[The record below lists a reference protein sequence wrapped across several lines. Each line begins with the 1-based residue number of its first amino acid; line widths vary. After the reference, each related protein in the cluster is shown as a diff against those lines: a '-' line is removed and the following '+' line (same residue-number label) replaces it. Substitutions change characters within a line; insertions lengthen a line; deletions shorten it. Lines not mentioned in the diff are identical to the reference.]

1 MKNRIFTVT
10 AVAVFSAVVIF
21 LIYDTVVSYSEISRN
36 SEIIEALERDSKKI
50 EEEIIETRLK
60 VERFKKDPKAAEAIL
75 RKKFEMLRT
84 DQYFIND
91 KTN

>member
-1 MKNRIFTVT
+1 VNNKFLPI
-10 AVAVFSAVVIF
+10 AAIAVFSAVAIS
-21 LIYDTVVSYSEISRN
+21 LIYDTFVSYSEISRN
-36 SEIIEALERDSKKI
+36 SEIIEVLERDSKKI
-50 EEEIIETRLK
+50 EEEIIETRMK